1 MTPFNLNNEQEQFKT
16 FVQSGEVNWETKSL
30 TSESAERGLVMPTS
44 VGETIRSSVNT
55 LSPLRNI
62 STSTLIS
69 SDSLDVVVE
78 RDAPAV
84 GWVREVG
91 DRTETDASRL
101 EKRRINVHE
110 LYSKIRLSQR
120 LIDDTAL
127 PIEEWLTHR
136 ISQQMALV
144 ENKGFVLGDGINQ
157 PKGFVTY
164 AGDEHA
170 TWGEIQTFSTLQ
182 RGGFLDDETA
192 LEVLFKTIDALD
204 SKYLHKACWVMSRS
218 VQSKLRLLKDP
229 ATGHPLWHTGSGLA
243 GEAATTL
250 LGYPVVICDDMPALD
265 SAQDT
270 CSVAFGNFEQ
280 GYQIVDRQELNILR
294 DPYSAKPYI
303 EFYATRRVGGDVV
316 DFNAIKLIKFGGAE

>member
-1 MTPFNLNNEQEQFKT
+1 MTPFNLNTETEQFKH

-30 TSESAERGLVMPTS
+30 TSDTAERGLVMPES
-44 VGETIRSSVNT
+44 IGETIRTEVSG
-55 LSPLRNI
+55 LSTLRNVA
-62 STSTLIS
+62 TSTLIS

-78 RDAPAV
+78 RNAPAV
-84 GWVREVG
+84 GWVREAG
-91 DRTETDASRL
+91 ERTETDASEL
-101 EKRRINVHE
+101 EKRRISVHE
-110 LYSKIRLSQR
+110 LYAKIRLSQR
-120 LIDDTAL
+120 LIDDSAL
-127 PIEEWLTHR
+127 PIEEWLTQR
-136 ISQQMALV
+136 IGQQMALI
-144 ENKGFVLGDGINQ
+144 ENKGFVSGDGVNQ

-164 AGDEHA
+164 VGSETA
-170 TWGEIQTFSTLQ
+170 TWGELQTFSTLQ
-182 RGGFLDDETA
+182 RGGFLDDATA

-229 ATGHPLWHTGSGLA
+229 ATGHPLWHTGSGLS

-250 LGYPVVICDDMPALD
+250 LGYPVIICDDMPGLD
-265 SAQDT
+265 SDADT
-270 CSVAFGNFEQ
+270 VSVAFGNFEQ